1 MQAPLIRRTTPILA
15 LTAGILLSACGG
27 GEPPAAPGAAAAAP
41 AVTVLTVQGE
51 RVARVTEL
59 PGRTAPYLIAEVRP
73 QVTGIVLDRAF
84 EEGSD
89 VQAGQTLYRIDPA
102 TYQAAHDSARA
113 ELARAE
119 ANLYAARLTA
129 ERYAELV
136 QTNAISRQANDDAVA
151 ALRQAQAGVAAARA
165 ALDKAKI
172 DLDYTTVKA
181 PIAGRI
187 GRSSVTPGALVTAN
201 QAEALATVQQLDPIF
216 VDLTQSSAELLRL
229 RRDIAAGRLQQ
240 ADDETLPVGLVL
252 EDGSEYATEG
262 KLAFTE
268 VSVDRTT
275 GSVTLRAVFPNPAG
289 ELLPGMYVRAR
300 LAQGIRDNAILVPHA
315 AVTRNPQGHAVVMVV
330 DAEDTVEA
338 RTVQTAQS
346 IGDRWVVTEGL
357 APGERVIVEGL
368 QRVRPGVQ
376 VQADEAGTPADSS
389 APAAQ

>member
-376 VQADEAGTPADSS
+376 VQADEAGTPAESS